1 MTDANWIFDRAIYLM
16 DEQNET
22 NGQTR
27 TQDTEEYRYR
37 TLGILNVLRH
47 EVYPYSDTFV
57 TGKDGKRAICPE
69 IKSFDQVLDIDDAIA
84 QTVLPYGLAAHL
96 LIGENDTMA
105 GFFNDRYTE
114 LLYTIGSRKPA
125 VWEDITPMYQ

>member
-1 MTDANWIFDRAIYLM
+1 MTDANWIFDKAIYLM
-16 DEQNET
+16 DEQNEK

-27 TQDTEEYRYR
+27 TQDTEEYRNR

-47 EVYPYSDTFV
+47 EVYPWSDTFAA
-57 TGKDGKRAICPE
+57 GEDGRRALCPE
-69 IKSFDQVLDIDDAIA
+69 IKDFDQILDIDDAIA

-105 GFFNDRYTE
+105 AFFNQRYTE
-114 LLYTIGSRKPA
+114 LLYAIGSKRPGI
-125 VWEDITPMYQ
+125 WEDIVV

>member
-1 MTDANWIFDRAIYLM
+1 MTDANWIFDKAIYLM
-16 DEQNET
+16 DEQNEL

-47 EVYPYSDTFV
+47 EVYPWSDTFV
-57 TGKDGKRAICPE
+57 VGEDGRRALCPE
-69 IKSFDQVLDIDDAIA
+69 IKSFDQILDIDDAMA

-96 LIGENDTMA
+96 LIGENDTLA
-105 GFFNDRYTE
+105 AFFHQRYTE
-114 LLYTIGSRKPA
+114 LLYAIGGKRPA
-125 VWEDITPMYQ
+125 VWEDILV

>member
-1 MTDANWIFDRAIYLM
+1 MTDANWIFDKAIYLM
-16 DEQNET
+16 DEQNEL

-47 EVYPYSDTFV
+47 EVYPWSDTFV
-57 TGKDGKRAICPE
+57 VGEDGRRALCPE
-69 IKSFDQVLDIDDAIA
+69 IKSFDQILDIDDAMA

-96 LIGENDTMA
+96 LIGENVTLA
-105 GFFNDRYTE
+105 AFFNQRYTE
-114 LLYTIGSRKPA
+114 LLYAIGGKRPA
-125 VWEDITPMYQ
+125 VWEDILV